1 MYFVPW
7 GTFCYIIQFFD
18 RIVQTN
24 YCKARAA
31 RRPLLLHFAIHV
43 DGADPEAALMVE
55 ANC

>member
-7 GTFCYIIQFFD
+7 GTFGYIIQFFG

-24 YCKARAA
+24 YCKERAA